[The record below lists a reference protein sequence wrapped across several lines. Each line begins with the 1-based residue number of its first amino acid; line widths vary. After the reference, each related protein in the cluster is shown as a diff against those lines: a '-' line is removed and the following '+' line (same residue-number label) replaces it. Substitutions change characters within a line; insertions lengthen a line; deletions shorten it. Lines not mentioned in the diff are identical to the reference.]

1 MMIQNNGEFF
11 RSEWSRFTVLVP
23 SLIEVNVRWV
33 VCHGF
38 VEVGILGNDH
48 QPIRR
53 ARVHTGRVCTNV
65 SPRDPAR
72 QETVPPARCAR
83 SRPLP
88 PCFHTQFTSSQTT
101 EAHFTEVASIE
112 DEPEAVEVGRG
123 VVKTRFNQECG
134 APLFQYLDVR
144 M

>member
-1 MMIQNNGEFF
+1 MSTRAGYARTLHCQF
-11 RSEWSRFTVLVP
+11 RPVRRRTLRDTV
-23 SLIEVNVRWV
+23 
-33 VCHGF
+33 
-38 VEVGILGNDH
+38 
-48 QPIRR
+48 
-53 ARVHTGRVCTNV
+53 
-65 SPRDPAR
+65 RDA
-72 QETVPPARCAR
+72 A
-83 SRPLP
+83 PLP
-88 PCFHTQFTSSQTT
+88 PCFHTRFTLSQTT